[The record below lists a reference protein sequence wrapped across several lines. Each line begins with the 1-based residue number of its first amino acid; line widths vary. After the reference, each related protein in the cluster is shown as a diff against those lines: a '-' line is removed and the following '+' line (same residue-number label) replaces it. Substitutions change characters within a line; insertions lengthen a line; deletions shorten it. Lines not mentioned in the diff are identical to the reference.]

1 VTLNTECG
9 LVEQFE
15 APLWQLD
22 FEQASGLKPH
32 LFHMFYGMAE
42 AVPHKDWAVATQVL
56 KRVLLDRATSQ
67 RQTYCA

>member
-22 FEQASGLKPH
+22 FEQASGFKPH
-32 LFHMFYGMAE
+32 LFHMLYGMAK
-42 AVPHKDWAVATQVL
+42 AVPHKDWAVATQGL
-56 KRVLLDRATSQ
+56 K
-67 RQTYCA
+67 